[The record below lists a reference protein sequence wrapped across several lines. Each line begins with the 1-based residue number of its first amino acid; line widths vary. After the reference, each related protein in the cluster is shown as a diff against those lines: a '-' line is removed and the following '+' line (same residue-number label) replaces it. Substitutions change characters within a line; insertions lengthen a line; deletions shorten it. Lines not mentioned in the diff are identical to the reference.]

1 MRHEFANLKLQSS
14 AFATPWSECSNCDTK
29 EGEKRRK
36 IACHL
41 SVTNILLVYQ
51 DIWEK

>member
-1 MRHEFANLKLQSS
+1 MQAMQHEFANFKLQSK
-14 AFATPWSECSNCDTK
+14 AFATPWSECSNCDTR

-41 SVTNILLVYQ
+41 SVANIS
-51 DIWEK
+51 IIS